1 VFDRGYDPSV
11 SGLRPTVGAG
21 GASVRVLGEA
31 RIRTE
36 PDEAFIWITLT
47 AVHESPGA
55 ALTDVASRNSAL
67 VALLDELEI
76 SSESRSTTG
85 VTVGEEFDYT
95 GDGRRS
101 LGHRAVASMSVRLAD
116 MDLIGRVLM
125 RASTELD
132 ARIAGPSWRVSPA
145 NPAWLRAASQASRNA
160 KTKAEAYA
168 AGVDARLGPL
178 LSLSEPDD
186 SHGYGIPMAAR
197 AAAGGPDM
205 HIEPAEQE
213 VVATIQATFELVP
226 DFGHSGPVTAS

>member
-1 VFDRGYDPSV
+1 VP
-11 SGLRPTVGAG
+11 GLRPRVGAR

-47 AVHESPGA
+47 AVHESPGP

-76 SSESRSTTG
+76 SSEYRSTTG
-85 VTVGEEFDYT
+85 VSVAEEFDYT

-116 MDLIGRVLM
+116 MELIGRVLI

-145 NPAWLRAASQASRNA
+145 NPAWLQAASQAARNA
-160 KTKAEAYA
+160 KAKAEAYA
-168 AGVDARLGPL
+168 AGVAARLGPL
-178 LSLSEPDD
+178 LSLAEPED
-186 SHGYGIPMAAR
+186 SYGHGIPQAAR
-197 AAAGGPDM
+197 AAAAGPDM

-213 VVATIQATFELVP
+213 VVATVYATFELVP
-226 DFGHSGPVTAS
+226 DLGHAGPAAAPP